1 MVALSDFNVVE
12 KPKLSDFTTIVKG
25 GTAINSAT
33 TGNIAAHA
41 AVLSEP
47 EKVLQ
52 NYSLINS
59 ELKNTN
65 QSNTL
70 DALIK
75 ENTNTDKAATYT
87 ELQKILRDPSIPKEQ
102 KTAYMDGYINMVT
115 DQGNARSLST
125 LVTQQAILQ
134 PQSEEEND
142 ETAETATF
150 NVVESLD
157 EVDEYKGW
165 LQNRLN
171 MENTLKD
178 RDGFNL
184 VVDFVETMVPF
195 LEPAATAK
203 TRLAQGGGIGEVMQ
217 SMALLGES
225 KADIK
230 QAIAMMPLDQRR
242 AAAEQL
248 IGIVKGTGG
257 SWTLRPNELNVVNQ
271 LNQYLVNE
279 AYTPDDQLL
288 DNIFS
293 LVDVVFPLAGWTAK
307 LGKSAK
313 SAAATAKRAALV
325 QESLAKEVD
334 TVVSTNIVPEE
345 LPREG
350 SNMIVD
356 GVRDI
361 VTDKVMATVKGSK
374 DFRELTEESINS
386 LRMKVGEAVTLQSVT
401 DANLGKNVAKIA
413 SDFIAQQA
421 ISSVSKAKMAK
432 LVKDVQESSNAAR
445 LSVRTPVDHT
455 SLSQTMKD
463 ANAGKARGINDMM
476 EADQTGDVARAL
488 YGTEKSD
495 AIANDRLPEVANT
508 DGSVRAKP
516 NMNEAGPAPDANTVK
531 AILAERG
538 RIDLAQKE
546 KQLMRD
552 VVKDFFRDVRGL
564 VPRTSMA
571 TVGESTR
578 LYRGEGDVTGKP
590 FTTDSSTTGRYYSA
604 DLADAEKFAKDNN
617 GKVVY
622 IDVPKSRQNE
632 LVSDA
637 HKPDKWYIVSDKLAS
652 EKKLYVDS
660 RLRNVSGTAT
670 DTPSGVSF
678 DMVYGPKD
686 GGFKSAQQ
694 GLEQVLLAFRKYGV
708 TNNEIEI
715 LAKDTTGKYAP
726 VKGIPTTDG
735 NYLIRV
741 KHNFEFSPGDVV
753 EYSLLGN
760 SKYVMFESRTS
771 ITDGNAGS
779 VLQHAIPH
787 SAIINSVIFNA
798 ASAAS
803 DATAKI
809 SKRLIQLGEIYAK
822 NYKGLSPRQKA
833 LVDLYRIEAN
843 EKGIAFSIANLKAR
857 GFDAKAIE
865 TMRSWKT
872 TTDTM
877 WYLENVDMNK
887 TLRARGWQR
896 FIDQK
901 NNSDLVVRPVSN
913 RFGDGVKVYDPEAN
927 AIRTI
932 NRAELEDLYAK
943 NGTVAELKQPLELDD
958 DAVDYVI
965 SRNTEGG
972 YIRRI
977 RDEDIS
983 LPYRDGYYPV
993 RYDAPIFITKEFK
1006 RKDGTTYTKAVAT
1019 AANHGDAK
1027 RLKERLEKA
1036 DVEGKYEARPDY
1048 KRGTQAFDDAE
1059 WSSAVSGGRSAQRI
1073 RGKRLQEWQT
1083 QTDLNHS
1090 NIDSPEEALIASI
1103 RSLASRTAF
1112 RDWLETTKSRWMSQ
1126 NSDLL
1131 EPQKGQVMWPESKR
1145 KIGAGK
1151 SLVSS
1156 SRIKDAIATWQ
1167 FVHAMEAGYVNL
1179 LDDMFKNFFQ
1189 DMSKDFGNQ
1198 NWGWLDKVR
1207 PTAEKLADVVSTG
1220 APTRFARK
1228 KAFRLLLAA
1237 NPLRQ
1242 LPVQAMQALPV
1253 LMATNPLAIPKI
1265 SMQMILLDYVANGGD
1280 AVSFMK
1286 VLAKKATGM
1295 NLADAQ
1301 KLQKDWEASGFE
1313 AAVDAHTLIRDQ
1325 MSSLVD
1331 RTAFQKART
1340 IGAKPLDFTQK
1351 IGFNKGE
1358 SILMRSV
1365 WLSEYD
1371 LLRKAGKPID
1381 AEVLE
1386 NLNARVRNLTLNMN
1400 KAGEMPYNENALAA
1414 ALQFFQA
1421 PHKAFSQILIGHNGL
1436 RTTPV
1441 EFLGKKFDVPTE
1453 RIKLGTAYVLTYGVG
1468 GNYLSDFIM
1477 DSLPLD
1483 PEMRELVEGGL
1494 FNLTMNAALS
1504 TIFGEEVR
1512 TDFSDSLRILQAPD
1526 IFKFWNG
1533 LIGSEVGE
1541 VLSNSASAGL
1551 VLGQNARVTNFVK
1564 QMMRPF
1570 IVDNDKKPEEIMLA
1584 GKSFLQ
1590 MFSGMSNIFKAKY
1603 AMEMNKSITARGAT
1617 IDYHVNDVE
1626 AFLKAAGFSTID
1638 EVQHYA
1644 SQDALYRTSG
1654 KFKDDIK
1661 ILVDE
1666 TSARLAA
1673 KGISNE
1679 DANWTMEMMAEAQ
1692 RVYKN
1697 DPFYM
1702 EEFSNQ
1708 IYYKAMA
1715 GENSMYTRLLGMS
1728 GYTTE
1733 EEFEKLVNISNLEP
1747 EFKKTLLQSKKMFGE
1762 MNNGN

>member
-421 ISSVSKAKMAK
+421 ISSASKAKMAK

-488 YGTEKSD
+488 YGVDKPD
-495 AIANDRLPEVANT
+495 AIANDRLPEVANA

-538 RIDLAQKE
+538 RIDLDTKE
-546 KQLMRD
+546 KQLMRE

-564 VPRTSMA
+564 VPRNPMN
-571 TVGESTR
+571 TV
-578 LYRGEGDVTGKP
+578 
-590 FTTDSSTTGRYYSA
+590 A
-604 DLADAEKFAKDNN
+604 
-617 GKVVY
+617 
-622 IDVPKSRQNE
+622 
-632 LVSDA
+632 
-637 HKPDKWYIVSDKLAS
+637 
-652 EKKLYVDS
+652 
-660 RLRNVSGTAT
+660 AT
-670 DTPSGVSF
+670 DTPTGVVF
-678 DMVYGPKD
+678 DTVYGPKD

-708 TNNEIEI
+708 TGNELEI
-715 LAKDTTGKYAP
+715 LAKDSTGKYAP
-726 VKGIPTTDG
+726 VKGLPTDDG

-760 SKYVMFESRTS
+760 SKYVMFESRSS

-779 VLQHAIPH
+779 VLQHIVPA
-787 SAIINSVIFNA
+787 SAVINRVVFNA

-901 NNSDLVVRPVSN
+901 NDSDLVVRPVSN

-1019 AANHGDAK
+1019 AANHNDAK

-1112 RDWLETTKSRWMSQ
+1112 RDWLETTKARWMSQ
-1126 NSDLL
+1126 NADLL
-1131 EPQKGQVMWPESKR
+1131 EPQKGQVMWPESK
-1145 KIGAGK
+1145 KLIGKNKVLA
-1151 SLVSS
+1151 SNARV
-1156 SRIKDAIATWQ
+1156 KDAIATWQ
-1167 FVHAMEAGYVNL
+1167 FVHAMEAGYVNV
-1179 LDDMFKNFFQ
+1179 LDDLSKNFFQ
-1189 DMSKDFGNQ
+1189 NMSNTVGNQ
-1198 NWGWLDKVR
+1198 NWGWMDKIRGGVETATSKASEVS
-1207 PTAEKLADVVSTG
+1207 PTN
-1220 APTRFARK
+1220 FARK

-1265 SMQMILLDYVANGGD
+1265 SMQMILLDYLANGGD

-1371 LLRKAGKPID
+1371 LLRKAGKPIN

-1421 PHKAFSQILIGHNGL
+1421 PHKAFSQILLGHTGL
-1436 RTTPV
+1436 S
-1441 EFLGKKFDVPTE
+1441 GAD
-1453 RIKLGTAYVLTYGVG
+1453 RIKLGTSYVLTYGIG
-1468 GNYLSDFIM
+1468 GGYITDFIM
-1477 DSLPLD
+1477 SNIGGD
-1483 PEMRELVEGGL
+1483 PETRELIEGGL
-1494 FNLTMNAALS
+1494 FNLSMNAALS
-1504 TIFGEEVR
+1504 QIFGEEVR
-1512 TDFSDSLRILQAPD
+1512 TDFSDSLRLLQAPD
-1526 IFKFWNG
+1526 LFKFWNG
-1533 LIGSEVGE
+1533 MIGSEVGE

-1617 IDYHVNDVE
+1617 IDYHVNDIE

-1661 ILVDE
+1661 LLVDE

-1715 GENSMYTRLLGMS
+1715 GENSLYTRLLGMS
-1728 GYTTE
+1728 GYMSE
-1733 EEFEKLVNISNLEP
+1733 EEFEKLVNISNLDE
-1747 EFKKTLLQSKKMFGE
+1747 EYKKTLLQSKKMFGE

>member
-1 MVALSDFNVVE
+1 MVALSDFNTVE
-12 KPKLSDFTTIVKG
+12 KPKLSDFATIVKG

-41 AVLSEP
+41 ATLSAP

-70 DALIK
+70 DTLLQ
-75 ENTNTDKAATYT
+75 ESNNTDKAATYS
-87 ELQKILRDPSIPKEQ
+87 ELQKILRDPSIPQGE

-125 LVTQQAILQ
+125 LVAQQAGTQ
-134 PQSEEEND
+134 PQSDEEND
-142 ETAETATF
+142 ETASTSTF
-150 NVVESLD
+150 NLVESLD
-157 EVDEYKGW
+157 EVDQYKGW

-203 TRLAQGGGIGEVMQ
+203 TRLAQGGGIGDVMQ

-242 AAAEQL
+242 AAAEKL

-279 AYTPDDQLL
+279 AYTPDDQVL

-293 LVDVVFPLAGWTAK
+293 LVDVVFPLAGWATK
-307 LGKSAK
+307 LGRGVK

-325 QESLAKEVD
+325 EKSIASEVD
-334 TVVSTNIVPEE
+334 TVVANNIVPNE

-361 VTDKVMATVKGSK
+361 VTDKVLATVKGSK

-386 LRMKVGEAVTLQSVT
+386 LRQKVGEAVTLQTVT
-401 DANLGKNVAKIA
+401 DVNIGKNIGKIT

-432 LVKDVQESSNAAR
+432 LVKDVQEGSNAAR

-463 ANAGKARGINDMM
+463 ANAGKARNINDMM
-476 EADQTGDVARAL
+476 EADKTGDVARAL
-488 YGTEKSD
+488 YGAEKND

-516 NMNEAGPAPDANTVK
+516 NMNESGPTPDADTIK
-531 AILAERG
+531 ATLAERG

-552 VVKDFFRDVRGL
+552 VVKDFFRDVKGL
-564 VPRTSMA
+564 VPRNPMN
-571 TVGESTR
+571 TV
-578 LYRGEGDVTGKP
+578 
-590 FTTDSSTTGRYYSA
+590 A
-604 DLADAEKFAKDNN
+604 
-617 GKVVY
+617 
-622 IDVPKSRQNE
+622 
-632 LVSDA
+632 
-637 HKPDKWYIVSDKLAS
+637 AS
-652 EKKLYVDS
+652 
-660 RLRNVSGTAT
+660 
-670 DTPSGVSF
+670 DTPTGVAF
-678 DMVYGPKD
+678 DTVYGPKD

-694 GLEQVLLAFRKYGV
+694 GVEQVLLAFRKYGV
-708 TNNEIEI
+708 TNNEVEI
-715 LAKDTTGKYAP
+715 LAKDTTGKYVP
-726 VKGIPTTDG
+726 VKGMPTTDG
-735 NYLIRV
+735 NYLVRV
-741 KHNFEFSPGDVV
+741 KHDFEFSPGDVV

-779 VLQHAIPH
+779 VLQHVVPA
-787 SAIINSVIFNA
+787 SAVINSVVYNA

-809 SKRLIQLGEIYAK
+809 GKRLIQLGEVYAK

-896 FIDQK
+896 FVDQK
-901 NNSDLVVRPVSN
+901 NDSDLVVRPVSN
-913 RFGDGVKVYDPEAN
+913 RFGDGVKVYDPETN
-927 AIRTI
+927 TIRTI

-943 NGTVAELKQPLELDD
+943 NGTVAELKQTLEIDD
-958 DAVDYVI
+958 DAVDFVI
-965 SRNTEGG
+965 ARNTEGG
-972 YIRRI
+972 YVRRI
-977 RDEDIS
+977 RDEDVS

-993 RYDAPIFITKEFK
+993 RYDAPIFITKEF
-1006 RKDGTTYTKAVAT
+1006 RKKGTGEVYTKAVAT
-1019 AANHGDAK
+1019 AGNHGDAK
-1027 RLKERLEKA
+1027 RILERLKA
-1036 DVEGKYEARPDY
+1036 ADNDGKYEARPDY

-1059 WSSAVSGGRSAQRI
+1059 WSSAVSGGRSAQRL
-1073 RGKRLQEWQT
+1073 RGKRLQDYQT
-1083 QTDLNHS
+1083 STDLNHT

-1103 RSLASRTAF
+1103 RSLSARTAF
-1112 RDWLETTKSRWMSQ
+1112 RDWLETTKSRWLSQ

-1131 EPQKGQVMWPESKR
+1131 EPQKGQTMWPESK
-1145 KIGAGK
+1145 KLIGTGK
-1151 SLVSS
+1151 VLTSNARV
-1156 SRIKDAIATWQ
+1156 KDAIATWQ
-1167 FVHAMEAGYVNL
+1167 YVHAMEAGYVNV
-1179 LDDMFKNFFQ
+1179 LDDLSKNFFQ
-1189 DMSKDFGNQ
+1189 NMSNTFGQ
-1198 NWGWLDKVR
+1198 KGWGWL
-1207 PTAEKLADVVSTG
+1207 EKAADVASTG

-1253 LMATNPLAIPKI
+1253 MLATNPLAIPKV
-1265 SMQMILLDYVANGGD
+1265 SMQMILLDYLANGGD
-1280 AVSFMK
+1280 ATSFMK

-1295 NLADAQ
+1295 TLDDAK
-1301 KLQKDWEASGFE
+1301 KLHKDWEASGFE

-1331 RTAFQKART
+1331 RTAFQKVRT
-1340 IGAKPLDFTQK
+1340 LGAKPLDFTQK
-1351 IGFNKGE
+1351 IGFNLGE

-1371 LLRKAGKPID
+1371 LLRKAGKPIN

-1414 ALQFFQA
+1414 AMQFFQA
-1421 PHKAFSQILIGHNGL
+1421 PHKAFSQILVGHNGL
-1436 RTTPV
+1436 S
-1441 EFLGKKFDVPTE
+1441 GAD
-1453 RIKLGTAYVLTYGVG
+1453 RIKLGTSYVLTYGVG
-1468 GNYLSDFIM
+1468 GGYLSDLIM
-1477 DSLPLD
+1477 SGINTD
-1483 PEMRELVEGGL
+1483 PETRELIEGGL
-1494 FNLTMNAALS
+1494 FNLTLNAGLS
-1504 TIFGEEVR
+1504 QIYGQEVR
-1512 TDFSDSLRILQAPD
+1512 TDFSDSLRLLQAPD

-1570 IVDNDKKPEEIMLA
+1570 TVDNDKKLEETILA

-1590 MFSGMSNIFKAKY
+1590 MFSGMSNFFKAQY
-1603 AMEMNKSITARGAT
+1603 AMEMNKTITAKGAT
-1617 IDYHVNDVE
+1617 IDYHVNDME

-1644 SQDALYRTSG
+1644 SQDAVYRTSG

-1661 ILVDE
+1661 LLIDE
-1666 TSARLAA
+1666 TSSRLAA
-1673 KGISNE
+1673 KGVSNE

-1715 GENSMYTRLLGMS
+1715 GENSLYTRLLGMS
-1728 GYTTE
+1728 GYMDE
-1733 EEFEKLVNISNLEP
+1733 AEFEKLVNSSNLEP
-1747 EFKKTLLQSKKMFGE
+1747 EYKKTLLQSKTMFGDLI
-1762 MNNGN
+1762 NGGS

>member
-325 QESLAKEVD
+325 QESLAKQVD

-361 VTDKVMATVKGSK
+361 VTDKVMVTVKGSK

-488 YGTEKSD
+488 YGVDKPD
-495 AIANDRLPEVANT
+495 AIANDRLPEVANA

-538 RIDLAQKE
+538 RIDLDTKE
-546 KQLMRD
+546 KQLMRE

-564 VPRTSMA
+564 VPRNSMN
-571 TVGESTR
+571 TV
-578 LYRGEGDVTGKP
+578 
-590 FTTDSSTTGRYYSA
+590 A
-604 DLADAEKFAKDNN
+604 
-617 GKVVY
+617 
-622 IDVPKSRQNE
+622 
-632 LVSDA
+632 
-637 HKPDKWYIVSDKLAS
+637 
-652 EKKLYVDS
+652 
-660 RLRNVSGTAT
+660 AT
-670 DTPSGVSF
+670 DTPTGVVF
-678 DMVYGPKD
+678 DTVYGPKD

-708 TNNEIEI
+708 TGNELEI
-715 LAKDTTGKYAP
+715 LAKDSTGKYAP
-726 VKGIPTTDG
+726 VKGLPTDDG

-760 SKYVMFESRTS
+760 SKYVMFESRSS

-779 VLQHAIPH
+779 VLQHIVPA
-787 SAIINSVIFNA
+787 SAVINRVVFNA

-901 NNSDLVVRPVSN
+901 NDSDLVVRPVSN

-1019 AANHGDAK
+1019 AANHNDAK

-1112 RDWLETTKSRWMSQ
+1112 RDWLETTKARWMSQ
-1126 NSDLL
+1126 NADLL
-1131 EPQKGQVMWPESKR
+1131 EPQKGQVMWPESK
-1145 KIGAGK
+1145 KLIGKNKVLA
-1151 SLVSS
+1151 SNARV
-1156 SRIKDAIATWQ
+1156 KDAIATWQ
-1167 FVHAMEAGYVNL
+1167 FVHAMEAGYVNV
-1179 LDDMFKNFFQ
+1179 LDDLFKNFFQ
-1189 DMSKDFGNQ
+1189 NMSNTVGNQ
-1198 NWGWLDKVR
+1198 NWGWMDKIRGGVETATSKASEVS
-1207 PTAEKLADVVSTG
+1207 PTN
-1220 APTRFARK
+1220 FARK

-1265 SMQMILLDYVANGGD
+1265 SMQMILLDYLANGGD

-1371 LLRKAGKPID
+1371 LLRKAGKPIN

-1421 PHKAFSQILIGHNGL
+1421 PHKAFSQILLGHTGL
-1436 RTTPV
+1436 S
-1441 EFLGKKFDVPTE
+1441 GAD
-1453 RIKLGTAYVLTYGVG
+1453 RIKLGTSYVLTYGIG
-1468 GNYLSDFIM
+1468 GGYITDFIM
-1477 DSLPLD
+1477 SNIGGD
-1483 PEMRELVEGGL
+1483 PETRELIEGGL
-1494 FNLTMNAALS
+1494 FNLSMNAALS
-1504 TIFGEEVR
+1504 QIFGEEVR
-1512 TDFSDSLRILQAPD
+1512 TDFSDSLRLLQAPD
-1526 IFKFWNG
+1526 LFKFWNG
-1533 LIGSEVGE
+1533 MIGSEVGE

-1590 MFSGMSNIFKAKY
+1590 MFSGMSNFFKAKY

-1617 IDYHVNDVE
+1617 IDYHVNDME

-1661 ILVDE
+1661 LLVDE

-1728 GYTTE
+1728 GYMSE
-1733 EEFEKLVNISNLEP
+1733 EEFEKLVNISNLDE
-1747 EFKKTLLQSKKMFGE
+1747 EYKKTLLQSKKMFGE